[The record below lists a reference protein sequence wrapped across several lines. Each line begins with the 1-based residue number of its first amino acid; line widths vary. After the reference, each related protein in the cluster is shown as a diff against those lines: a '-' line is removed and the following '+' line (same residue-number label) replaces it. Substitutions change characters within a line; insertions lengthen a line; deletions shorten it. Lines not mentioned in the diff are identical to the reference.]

1 MERGLI
7 WLPLLAL
14 IIGLTWVGWHEYQKV
29 EGYRIWSE
37 SFDKAKYD
45 IYAVIGLK
53 DQEITWGKPTP
64 KGIAN
69 LETFS
74 LIDVTEIVLMLG
86 DRQID
91 AENLAAEQIKAAKT
105 KAIPQ
110 LTFNFAG
117 KDKTIQIPFTET
129 DTAHKWQQYLAQN
142 LSEAKS

>member
-14 IIGLTWVGWHEYQKV
+14 IIGLTWVGWQEYQKV
-29 EGYRIWSE
+29 EGYRIWSDG
-37 SFDKAKYD
+37 FDKAKYD

-53 DQEITWGKPTP
+53 NQEITWGKPTP

-74 LIDVTEIVLMLG
+74 LADVVEVVLMLG

-91 AENLAAEQIKAAKT
+91 AANLATEELEAKKT
-105 KAIPQ
+105 KATPQ
-110 LTFNFAG
+110 LTFNFAS
-117 KDKTIQIPFTET
+117 KDKSIQIPFTEI

-142 LSEAKS
+142 LSDRT